1 MPKHDFFS
9 EISRAWD
16 EHHASLEEQERLRLF
31 AAHFRLRQGDR
42 VLDAGCGS
50 GRLIPLICERIGPAG
65 FLVEL
70 DFASGMLELGRGKAN
85 GNNVTFVPG
94 DAHAL
99 PFRDDDFDRII
110 ALALLP
116 HLDDKP
122 LALKEF
128 HRVLKPGG
136 TLVLAHQMGREA
148 LDRLHGQS
156 SGPVRHDL
164 LPDRAALE
172 NLLAAAGFA
181 NIEIVDEPDQYIAWG
196 RA

>member
-1 MPKHDFFS
+1 MSKHVFFS
-9 EISRAWD
+9 DISRSWD
-16 EHHASLEEQERLRLF
+16 EHHAGPEEQERLRLF
-31 AAHFRLRQGDR
+31 AAHFRLRPGER

-50 GRLIPLICERIGPAG
+50 GRLIPLICEVIGPAG
-65 FLVEL
+65 SLVEL
-70 DFASGMLELGRGKAN
+70 DFASGMLELGQGKVN
-85 GNNVTFVPG
+85 GGNVAFVPG
-94 DAHAL
+94 DAHDL
-99 PFRDDDFDRII
+99 PLPDNDFDRVI

-116 HLDDKP
+116 HLDDKA
-122 LALKEF
+122 LALREF

-136 TLVLAHQMGREA
+136 TVVLAHQMGREA

-164 LPDRAALE
+164 LPDGAILE

-181 NIEIVDEPDQYIAWG
+181 DIEIIDEPDQYIAWG